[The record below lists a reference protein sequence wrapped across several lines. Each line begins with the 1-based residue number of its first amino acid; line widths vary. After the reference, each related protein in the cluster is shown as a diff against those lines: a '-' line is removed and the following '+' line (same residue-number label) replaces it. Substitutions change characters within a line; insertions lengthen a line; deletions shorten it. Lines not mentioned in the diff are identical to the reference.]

1 MYHDSDRCWQI
12 FTQKNSDYD
21 GAFVV
26 GVMSTKI
33 YCRPSCTARPLRKN
47 VQFFADNES
56 AARAGLRPCKRCT
69 PESTSPDLM
78 LCQRVCRYIESSTR
92 PPSLSQIA
100 QAVGYSPFHLQ
111 RTFKR
116 IMGISPFGYTQTVKW
131 LRLHHLRSAQTTVQ
145 EAITQAGFGS
155 VSSYYRAYTQHNVL
169 RMHHRHDDIN
179 IGQAPYQDYV
189 VVGVFQE
196 MHLQYCGIYEDEAQ
210 AQSAIQL
217 VVGRPLSSMSETHSH
232 ILATLMESVDSTTIS
247 PAIAKDIRATVF
259 QQRVWQ
265 AIRQIPI
272 GQTRH
277 YHEIAAA
284 IGHPNATRAVANAC
298 GQNPLAILTP
308 CHRVVPADNA
318 VGEYRWGA
326 QIKKSLLLA
335 EQATTYNKVVRIRK
349 EH

>member
-21 GAFVV
+21 GVFVV

-47 VQFFADNES
+47 VRFFADNTS
-56 AARAGLRPCKRCT
+56 ATHAGLRPCKRCA
-69 PESTSPDLM
+69 PDSLSPDLM
-78 LCQRVCRYIESSTR
+78 LAQRVCRYIESTPR
-92 PPSLSQIA
+92 TPSLSQIA
-100 QAVGYSPFHLQ
+100 QAMGYSPFHLQ

-116 IMGISPFGYTQTVKW
+116 IMGISPFGYAQTVKW
-131 LRLHHLRSAQTTVQ
+131 LRLHHLLSAQTTVK

-155 VSSYYRAYTQHNVL
+155 VSSYYRSYTQHNLL
-169 RMHHRHDDIN
+169 RIHHRHDDIH
-179 IGQAPYQDYV
+179 IGQATYHDYI
-189 VVGVFQE
+189 VVGVFHE
-196 MHLQYCGIYEDEAQ
+196 MHLHYCGIYEDEAQ

-217 VVGRPLSSMSETHSH
+217 LVGRPISSMSETHSH
-232 ILATLMESVDSTTIS
+232 ILATLLKSVDFATIS
-247 PAIAKDIRATVF
+247 PVIAKDIRATVF

-272 GQTRH
+272 GQTRQ
-277 YHEIAAA
+277 YHEIADV
-284 IGHPNATRAVANAC
+284 IGQPQATRAVANAC

-308 CHRVVPADNA
+308 CHRVVPADNS
-318 VGEYRWGA
+318 VGEYRWGTP
-326 QIKKSLLLA
+326 IKAKLLLA
-335 EQATTYNKVVRIRK
+335 EQATTYNKDVRMRK